1 MYHTKIQLHNKFC
14 GKMWTFEGIL
24 AIKTKNYALN
34 FAQGKKYFGFYAIGD
49 MCHVQT
55 SFMLN
60 VIQNQT
66 HLGVVMREKLEIL
79 HHFLP

>member
-1 MYHTKIQLHNKFC
+1 MNK
-14 GKMWTFEGIL
+14 KASL
-24 AIKTKNYALN
+24 AQKTMNYAPN
-34 FAQGKKYFGFYAIGD
+34 FAQGGSISDFMQLATCAMYKH
-49 MCHVQT
+49 C
-55 SFMLN
+55 FMLN